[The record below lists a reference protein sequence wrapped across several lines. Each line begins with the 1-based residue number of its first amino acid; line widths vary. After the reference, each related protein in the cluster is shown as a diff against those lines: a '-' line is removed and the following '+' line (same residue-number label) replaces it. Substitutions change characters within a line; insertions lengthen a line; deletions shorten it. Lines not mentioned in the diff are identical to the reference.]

1 MVFELIRDLLADS
14 LVCDAEQ
21 ITMQSDLQ
29 EDLELTGS
37 DLAEV
42 VETLAAELSFSW
54 RHQDLEDITTV
65 SELVRYVERQV

>member
-29 EDLELTGS
+29 VDLELTGS

-42 VETLAAELSFSW
+42 VQTLAEELSFSW
-54 RHQDLEDITTV
+54 RRQDLEDVATV
-65 SELVRYVERQV
+65 AELVRYIESRV